1 MSNSQILKYFTQESK
16 VVEDDTSEIVVTIC
30 GWIVWEYEKE
40 ILGQKLEGDTLLY
53 CKYGKIERIS
63 LGQLK

>member
-1 MSNSQILKYFTQESK
+1 M
-16 VVEDDTSEIVVTIC
+16 VEDETSEIVVTIC

-53 CKYGKIERIS
+53 CKDGKIERIS